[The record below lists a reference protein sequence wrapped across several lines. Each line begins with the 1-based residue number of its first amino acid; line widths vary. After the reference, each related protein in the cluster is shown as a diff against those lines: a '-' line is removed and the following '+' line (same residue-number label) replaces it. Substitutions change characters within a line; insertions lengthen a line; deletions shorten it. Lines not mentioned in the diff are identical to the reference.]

1 MGTAEPSPDLTEDPT
16 PDHTPDHLVAL
27 GALTDAVDLL
37 AGLDP
42 ESLSSAAW
50 HQLAIGLESQRH
62 RLGAIAADALNHW
75 DRSGIWALD
84 GSRNAAVRLARETRC
99 AVRSA
104 RAEMRRARRLR
115 KLPATKAALLANQI
129 SLDHLDLLGSAL
141 TSKRR
146 NLHPTAEVDL
156 LTQCR
161 ALNFVDAVKTV
172 KYWVQLVDAEADTPT
187 PPAHESFL
195 HVSSTFQQNVVISG
209 ELNPIHGS
217 IVMNELNR
225 LENQIRLDDEA
236 AGTPRTPAERRALA
250 LVEMARRSGSTA
262 AGSKPPRPLFTVLL
276 GEDSFTHMC
285 ELAEGVVLPPD
296 HLEEWIGTADLE
308 TVLFDGPSR
317 VISVSSKRRFTGA
330 LRRAIEV
337 RDRHCTHPSGCD
349 VPADRCDVDHVIPY
363 SEHGSTDQFNG
374 RLQCSTHNRIPAKH
388 VGSGPSVVDA
398 AAHPTVLDQ
407 IRGRLRYRMRHDA
420 EDAA

>member
-1 MGTAEPSPDLTEDPT
+1 MGTAKPSPDLLADL
-16 PDHTPDHLVAL
+16 TPDHLVAL
-27 GALTDAVDLL
+27 EALTDAVDLL

-42 ESLSSAAW
+42 ENLSSAAW

-62 RLGAIAADALNHW
+62 RLGAVAADALDHW
-75 DRSGIWALD
+75 DRSGIWATD
-84 GSRNAAVRLARETRC
+84 GSRNPAVRLARETRC

-115 KLPATKAALLANQI
+115 KLPATKAAVLAGEI

-141 TSKRR
+141 TSKRL

-156 LTQCR
+156 LSQCQ
-161 ALNFVDAVKTV
+161 ALSFVDAVKTV
-172 KYWVQLVDAEADTPT
+172 KYWVHLVDAEADTPT
-187 PPAHESFL
+187 PPAYESFL

-209 ELNPIHGS
+209 ELNPVHGS
-217 IVMNELNR
+217 IVMRELNR
-225 LENQIRLDDEA
+225 LENRIRLDDEA
-236 AGTPRTPAERRALA
+236 AGTQRTPAERRALA
-250 LVEMARRSGSTA
+250 MVEMAGRSGSTA
-262 AGSKPPRPLFTVLL
+262 SGSKPLRPLFTVLL
-276 GEDSFTHMC
+276 GEDSFTHLC
-285 ELAEGVVLPPD
+285 ELAEGVVLPPA
-296 HLEEWIGTADLE
+296 HLQEWISAADLE

-317 VISVSSKRRFTGA
+317 VIAVSSKRRFTGA

-337 RDRHCTHPSGCD
+337 RDRRCTHPSGCD

-374 RLQCSTHNRIPAKH
+374 RLQCSTHNRIPVRH
-388 VGSGPSVVDA
+388 VGSGPGVVDA
-398 AAHPTVLDQ
+398 ALHPTVLDQ

-420 EDAA
+420 SDAA